1 MEEQKQSKKV
11 VYLAILV
18 VFAVLILW
26 AFLKAK
32 KVLQ

>member
-1 MEEQKQSKKV
+1 MDEQKQNKKT

-18 VFAVLILW
+18 VFAVLILL

-32 KVLQ
+32 KVF

>member
-1 MEEQKQSKKV
+1 MDEQKKNRKV

-18 VFAVLILW
+18 VFAVLILI

-32 KVLQ
+32 GTF